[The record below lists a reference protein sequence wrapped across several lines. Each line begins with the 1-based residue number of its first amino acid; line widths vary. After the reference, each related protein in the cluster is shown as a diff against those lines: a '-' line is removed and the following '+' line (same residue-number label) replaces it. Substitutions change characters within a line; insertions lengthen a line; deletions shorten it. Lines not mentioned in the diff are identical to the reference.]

1 MKRLTR
7 AILASSSH
15 DTLRKPHTAK
25 KALPE
30 IKSTAKGRV
39 SPFPDLKRTTK
50 TTELPKRTG
59 KRKVETI
66 TSPHTKR
73 QKIAETESAIPKAD
87 TARPETPT
95 KTTRIAQG
103 RAVMPQFQTL
113 PETPTR
119 KTNKKADEEVYETQE
134 GDSDHDPQ
142 PMAIH
147 SSRTRRMKSKITRPT
162 SQIART
168 PKESLAE
175 KTAYVDDTP
184 SKPPKVEATQMI
196 ANKAAMQDG
205 EQQKDKHVA
214 ANDKLDQDPGAPE
227 EYMLISKADYLTLM
241 RRTVVVNKMV
251 MTFIESSSDMEDTNR
266 DKESSARTYLL
277 AEARSLSLGVQSLTN
292 AITKLPTKTEQNDGS
307 AEQVPIEKKASFEK
321 NSLLTT
327 EDPTAAKED
336 SAPAKKGA
344 DGPEE
349 DVILVKPIPIKS
361 PGESKERACVKVPNP
376 TKIVVRV
383 GKKIERE

>member
-175 KTAYVDDTP
+175 KTAY
-184 SKPPKVEATQMI
+184 PPKVEATQMI

-344 DGPEE
+344 DGPRRTLSSSSQFPSR
-349 DVILVKPIPIKS
+349 VL
-361 PGESKERACVKVPNP
+361 ERA
-376 TKIVVRV
+376 R
-383 GKKIERE
+383 RELVSKCPIRLRLS

>member
-1 MKRLTR
+1 MKRLNR

-25 KALPE
+25 KTLPE
-30 IKSTAKGRV
+30 VKSTTKGRV
-39 SPFPDLKRTTK
+39 SPPPGLKKTTK
-50 TTELPKRTG
+50 ITELPKRTG
-59 KRKVETI
+59 KRKVEII

-73 QKIAETESAIPKAD
+73 QKIAETESYIPKAD

-95 KTTRIAQG
+95 RTTRIAQG

-147 SSRTRRMKSKITRPT
+147 SSRTRRLKSKITRPT
-162 SQIART
+162 PQIART

-175 KTAYVDDTP
+175 NTAYGDDTP
-184 SKPPKVEATQMI
+184 SKPPKVEATHTI
-196 ANKAAMQDG
+196 AYKAAMQDG

-214 ANDKLDQDPGAPE
+214 ANDKLDQDPGVPE

-251 MTFIESSSDMEDTNR
+251 MTFIESASDMEDTNM
-266 DKESSARTYLL
+266 DNQSSAWAYLL
-277 AEARSLSLGVQSLTN
+277 TEARSLSLGVQSLTN
-292 AITKLPTKTEQNDGS
+292 AITKLPTMVEQDDGS
-307 AEQVPIEKKASFEK
+307 AEQVPIGKKASSEK

-327 EDPTAAKED
+327 EDPTEAMED
-336 SAPAKKGA
+336 SAPVKKGA
-344 DGPEE
+344 DGPER
-349 DVILVKPIPIKS
+349 DVISVKPIPTKN
-361 PGESKERACVKVPNP
+361 PRDSKEEACVKVPTP
-376 TKIVVRV
+376 TKKIIVKI
-383 GKKIERE
+383 GK